1 MNPLSDVIIVG
12 AGIVGASCARS
23 LAREGIRVTIVDA
36 TTIGDGATAAGMG
49 HVTVMED
56 NPAQLAL
63 TAYSTRLWQ
72 ELAPTLPADC
82 QFDPCGTLWVAADEE
97 EMAAAREKEQTLR
110 AHGVAAELLDA
121 RQLAEAEPQL
131 RPGLAGG
138 LLMPGDLVVYPPCVA
153 RWLIDRAREQRAEVR
168 LGCKVISLGG
178 DYVQLADGTRL
189 TAGTVVNAAG
199 AAVPQLVPGVPIRPR
214 KGHLAITERYAG
226 FLHHEVI
233 ELGYIK
239 SAAGN
244 AAESVAMNVQPRRTG
259 QVLIGSSRQFSSESS
274 GIEVADPAADAL
286 PGDRIPARFGAVDR
300 GADLDRLSRRER
312 RQPAANWSL
321 AASGRLVSG
330 RWTRRPGNLHGIG
343 DRGTT
348 DGYAYRTEVEYPTR
362 AILAGEIREVTVNG

>member
-1 MNPLSDVIIVG
+1 M
-12 AGIVGASCARS
+12 
-23 LAREGIRVTIVDA
+23 TIVDA

-274 GIEVADPAADAL
+274 GIEAPILRRMLCRAIEYL
-286 PGDRIPARFGAVDR
+286 PGLARLTVVRTWTGFR
-300 GADLDRLSRRER
+300 
-312 RQPAANWSL
+312 AASDDNLPLIGPWPPLAGLYL
-321 AASGRLVSG
+321 AAGHEGLGISMALGTAELLMDMLIGRKSSI
-330 RWTRRPGNLHGIG
+330 P
-343 DRGTT
+343 
-348 DGYAYRTEVEYPTR
+348 
-362 AILAGEIREVTVNG
+362 REPYLPERFVKSL